1 LGWLEMLSKAN
12 TNAESELLSVV
23 VMKLFASVAAAI
35 RLINHA
41 RKMDRFAGRG
51 GLGVGA

>member
-1 LGWLEMLSKAN
+1 MF
-12 TNAESELLSVV
+12 

-41 RKMDRFAGRG
+41 RKMDEFASRG